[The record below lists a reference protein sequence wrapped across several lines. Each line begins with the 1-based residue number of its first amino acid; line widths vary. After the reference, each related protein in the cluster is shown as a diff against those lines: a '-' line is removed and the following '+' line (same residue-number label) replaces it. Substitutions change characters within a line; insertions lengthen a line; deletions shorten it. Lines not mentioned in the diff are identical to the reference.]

1 MKILTSAML
10 APGTALVA
18 GLLGFVLTA
27 LFFALIPSRRATR
40 REGIVT
46 DHPQFWQMLLRKGGL
61 NEGWA
66 VAVLDGAGACLF
78 LCGRAEQYLEDCRAQ
93 IGPALSNLTRDGIG
107 FDLKIALSATEHLR
121 VTGRPVGRRAVLYFT
136 PQAQD
141 SAAETQLRR
150 EAAAYSMLIRK
161 LPVAVAAFGADR
173 RLWAFSNAYAELW
186 GLTEIELERQP
197 FEDEILDRLREAGR
211 LPEQGDFS
219 IWKRRQLRQ
228 TIGTRETWHL
238 PGGRSLRVTQHMGA
252 EGKLIQYEDVSR
264 QLALETEN
272 SLHKQVQKA
281 TLDTLDEGV
290 AIFGTDGRLELG
302 NSCFAT
308 QWQLPESV
316 LLRHPH
322 YSEIAAGSS
331 ASLGPDGIWDA
342 VAQGVIAAEA
352 ASIPAPRV
360 LQRADGRSFLVT
372 LSRLPNGTTMVNF
385 LDFDD
390 LERFEAMLA
399 EDRAL
404 SWPSN
409 RKTGDK

>member
-1 MKILTSAML
+1 MKLVASAML
-10 APGTALVA
+10 APGTVLLA
-18 GLLGFVLTA
+18 GLLGCVLAA
-27 LFFALIPSRRATR
+27 LFFALVPSRRAAR
-40 REGIVT
+40 REGT
-46 DHPQFWQMLLRKGGL
+46 AMDHPHFWQMLLRKGGL
-61 NEGWA
+61 NGGWA
-66 VAVLDGAGACLF
+66 VAVLDCAGACLF
-78 LCGRAEQYLEDCRAQ
+78 LCGRAGQYLDECRAQ
-93 IGPALSNLTRDGIG
+93 IGPALAKLTGDGIG
-107 FDLKIALSATEHLR
+107 FDLKIARNATEHLR

-136 PQAQD
+136 PEARD
-141 SAAETQLRR
+141 SAAEAQLHR
-150 EAAAYSMLIRK
+150 EVAAYSLLIRK
-161 LPVAVAAFGADR
+161 LPVAVAAFTADR
-173 RLWAFSNAYAELW
+173 RLWAFSNVYAELW
-186 GLTEIELERQP
+186 GLNEAELERQP

-211 LPEQGDFS
+211 LPEQADFAM
-219 IWKRRQLRQ
+219 WKRRQLRQ

-238 PGGRSLRVTQHMGA
+238 PSGRSLRVTQHMSA
-252 EGKLIQYEDVSR
+252 EGKLIQYDDVSR

-290 AIFGTDGRLELG
+290 AIFGTDGRLVLG

-352 ASIPAPRV
+352 ASMPAPRV

-372 LSRLPNGTTMVNF
+372 LSRLPNGTTMANF

-404 SWPSN
+404 TWPSN
-409 RKTGDK
+409 RKPA

>member
-1 MKILTSAML
+1 MKILTS
-10 APGTALVA
+10 GTVLLA
-18 GLLGFVLTA
+18 GLLGCVLAA
-27 LFFALIPSRRATR
+27 LFFALISSRRTAR
-40 REGIVT
+40 REETAT
-46 DHPQFWQMLLRKGGL
+46 DHPHFWQLLLRKGAQ
-61 NEGWA
+61 A
-66 VAVLDGAGACLF
+66 VAVLDGTGACLF
-78 LCGRAEQYLEDCRAQ
+78 LCGRAEQYLDDCRAQ
-93 IGPALSNLTRDGIG
+93 IGPELAKLTGDGMG

-150 EAAAYSMLIRK
+150 EVAVHSALIRK
-161 LPVAVAAFGADR
+161 LPVAVAAFTADR
-173 RLWAFSNAYAELW
+173 RLWAFSSAYAELW
-186 GLTEIELERQP
+186 GLSEAELERQP

-211 LPEQGDFS
+211 LPEQADFAM
-219 IWKRRQLRQ
+219 WKRRQLRQ

-238 PGGRSLRVTQHMGA
+238 PSGRSLRVTRHMNA

-290 AIFGTDGRLELG
+290 AIFGTDGRLVLG

-308 QWQLPESV
+308 QWQLPENV
-316 LLRHPH
+316 MLRHPH

-352 ASIPAPRV
+352 ASIPTPRV

-372 LSRLPNGTTMVNF
+372 LSRLPNGTTMANF

-399 EDRAL
+399 EDRAIT
-404 SWPSN
+404 WPSN
-409 RKTGDK
+409 RKPA

>member
-1 MKILTSAML
+1 MNFL
-10 APGTALVA
+10 ASGAALLA
-18 GLLGFVLTA
+18 GLLGCVLAA
-27 LFFALIPSRRATR
+27 LFFALVPSRRTAR
-40 REGIVT
+40 REGAAT
-46 DHPQFWQMLLRKGGL
+46 EPSHFWQILLRKSGQ
-61 NEGWA
+61 A
-66 VAVLDGAGACLF
+66 VAVLDGAGTNLF
-78 LCGRAEQYLEDCRAQ
+78 LCGNADQYLDDCRAE
-93 IGPALSNLTRDGIG
+93 IGPALASLTGDGIG
-107 FDLKIALSATEHLR
+107 FDLKITLNATEHLR

-136 PQAQD
+136 PEARD
-141 SAAETQLRR
+141 SAAEAQLRR
-150 EAAAYSMLIRK
+150 EVVAHSALIRK
-161 LPVAVAAFGADR
+161 LPVAVAAFTADR
-173 RLWAFSNAYAELW
+173 RLWAFSSAYAELW
-186 GLTEIELERQP
+186 GLSEAELERQP
-197 FEDEILDRLREAGR
+197 FEDEILDRLREVGR
-211 LPEQGDFS
+211 LPEQGDFAM
-219 IWKRRQLRQ
+219 WKRRQLRQ

-238 PGGRSLRVTQHMGA
+238 PSGRSLRVTQHMSAG
-252 EGKLIQYEDVSR
+252 GKLIQYDDVSR

-290 AIFGTDGRLELG
+290 AIFGTDGRLVLS

-331 ASLGPDGIWDA
+331 ASLGIDGIWEA

-352 ASIPAPRV
+352 SSIPAPRV

-372 LSRLPNGTTMVNF
+372 LSRLPNGTTMANF

-404 SWPSN
+404 TWPSN
-409 RKTGDK
+409 RKPA

>member
-1 MKILTSAML
+1 MKLVASAML
-10 APGTALVA
+10 APGTALLA
-18 GLLGFVLTA
+18 GLFGCVLAA
-27 LFFALIPSRRATR
+27 LFFALIPSRRAAR
-40 REGIVT
+40 REGAAT
-46 DHPQFWQMLLRKGGL
+46 DHPHFWQLLLRKGGQ
-61 NEGWA
+61 A
-66 VAVLDGAGACLF
+66 VAVVDGAGTSLF
-78 LCGRAEQYLEDCRAQ
+78 LCGNAEQYLDACRAE
-93 IGPALSNLTRDGIG
+93 IGPALASLTQDGIG
-107 FDLKIALSATEHLR
+107 FDLKIALNATEHLR

-136 PQAQD
+136 PQTQD

-150 EAAAYSMLIRK
+150 EIAAYSLLIRK
-161 LPVAVAAFGADR
+161 LPVAVAAFTADR
-173 RLWAFSNAYAELW
+173 RLWAFSSTYAELW
-186 GLTEIELERQP
+186 GLTEAELERLP

-211 LPEQGDFS
+211 LPEQGDFAM
-219 IWKRRQLRQ
+219 WKRRQLRQ

-238 PGGRSLRVTQHMGA
+238 PGGRSLRVTQHMSA
-252 EGKLIQYEDVSR
+252 EGKLIQYDDVSR

-290 AIFGTDGRLELG
+290 AIFGADGRLVLG

-308 QWQLPESV
+308 QWQLPENV
-316 LLRHPH
+316 MLRHPH

-331 ASLGPDGIWDA
+331 TSLGTNGIWDV

-352 ASIPAPRV
+352 ASIPASRV
-360 LQRADGRSFLVT
+360 LQRADGRSFLLT
-372 LSRLPNGTTMVNF
+372 LSRLPNGTTMANF

-404 SWPSN
+404 TWPSN
-409 RKTGDK
+409 RKPA

>member
-27 LFFALIPSRRATR
+27 LFFALIPSRRAAR
-40 REGIVT
+40 REGTAT
-46 DHPQFWQMLLRKGGL
+46 DHPHFWQMLLRKGGQ
-61 NEGWA
+61 A
-66 VAVLDGAGACLF
+66 VAVLDGTGASLF
-78 LCGRAEQYLEDCRAQ
+78 VCGRAEQYLEDCRAQ
-93 IGPALSNLTRDGIG
+93 IGPALANLTRDGIG

-136 PQAQD
+136 PRAEDSVAQ
-141 SAAETQLRR
+141 TQLRR

-161 LPVAVAAFGADR
+161 LPVAVAAFTADR

-186 GLTEIELERQP
+186 GLTETELERQP

-211 LPEQGDFS
+211 LPEQSDFS

-238 PGGRSLRVTQHMGA
+238 ASGRSLRVTQHMSA

-290 AIFGTDGRLELG
+290 AIFGTDGRLVLG

-352 ASIPAPRV
+352 ALIPAPRV

>member
-1 MKILTSAML
+1 ML
-10 APGTALVA
+10 APETALLA
-18 GLLGFVLTA
+18 GLSGLVLAA
-27 LFFALIPSRRATR
+27 LFFALIPSRRASR
-40 REGIVT
+40 REGTAT
-46 DHPQFWQMLLRKGGL
+46 DHPHFWQMLLRKGGQ
-61 NEGWA
+61 A
-66 VAVLDGAGACLF
+66 VAVLDGAGESLF
-78 LCGRAEQYLEDCRAQ
+78 VCGRAEQYLEDCRAQ
-93 IGPALSNLTRDGIG
+93 IGPALANLTRDGIG
-107 FDLKIALSATEHLR
+107 FDLKIALSPTEHLR
-121 VTGRPVGRRAVLYFT
+121 ITGRPVGRRAVVYFT

-141 SAAETQLRR
+141 STAETQLRR
-150 EAAAYSMLIRK
+150 EVAAHSALIRK
-161 LPVAVAAFGADR
+161 LPVAVAAFTADR

-186 GLTEIELERQP
+186 GLSEAELERQP
-197 FEDEILDRLREAGR
+197 FEDEILDRLREAGK
-211 LPEQGDFS
+211 LPEQGDFAM
-219 IWKRRQLRQ
+219 WKRRQLRQ

-238 PGGRSLRVTQHMGA
+238 PSGRSLRVTQHMST
-252 EGKLIQYEDVSR
+252 EGKIIQYEDVSP

-290 AIFGTDGRLELG
+290 AIFGTDGRLVLG

-308 QWQLPESV
+308 QWQLPEAV
-316 LLRHPH
+316 MLRHPH

-372 LSRLPNGTTMVNF
+372 LSRLPNGTTMANF

-404 SWPSN
+404 CWPSN
-409 RKTGDK
+409 RKTSDK

>member
-1 MKILTSAML
+1 MQ
-10 APGTALVA
+10 APGTALFA

-27 LFFALIPSRRATR
+27 LFFALIPSRRAAR
-40 REGIVT
+40 REGAAAAT
-46 DHPQFWQMLLRKGGL
+46 EPAHFWQTLLRKGGQ
-61 NEGWA
+61 A
-66 VAVLDGAGACLF
+66 VAVLDGAGECLF
-78 LCGRAEQYLEDCRAQ
+78 LCGRAAQYLDDCRAQ
-93 IGPALSNLTRDGIG
+93 IGPALTNLTRDGIG
-107 FDLKIALSATEHLR
+107 FDLKIALSASEHLW
-121 VTGRPVGRRAVLYFT
+121 VTGRPVGRRAVLYFAT
-136 PQAQD
+136 ETQD
-141 SAAETQLRR
+141 SAAEAQLRR
-150 EAAAYSMLIRK
+150 EVTATSMLIRK
-161 LPVAVAAFGADR
+161 LPVPVAAFTTDR
-173 RLWAFSNAYAELW
+173 RLWAFSSAYAELW
-186 GLTEIELERQP
+186 GLSEAELERQP

-219 IWKRRQLRQ
+219 VWKRRQLRQ

-238 PGGRSLRVTQHMGA
+238 PGGRSLRVTQHMSA

-290 AIFGTDGRLELG
+290 AIFGADGRLVLG
-302 NSCFAT
+302 NSCFST
-308 QWQLPESV
+308 QWQLSES
-316 LLRHPH
+316 LMLRHPH
-322 YSEIAAGSS
+322 YSEIAAGSIVRM
-331 ASLGPDGIWDA
+331 GPDGIWDA

-352 ASIPAPRV
+352 ASIPPPRV

-372 LSRLPNGTTMVNF
+372 LSRLPNGTTMANF
-385 LDFDD
+385 LDFGD

-409 RKTGDK
+409 RGTRDR

>member
-1 MKILTSAML
+1 MKIVASATL
-10 APGTALVA
+10 APGTALLA

-27 LFFALIPSRRATR
+27 LFFAMIPSRRTAR
-40 REGIVT
+40 REGT
-46 DHPQFWQMLLRKGGL
+46 AADHPHFWQMLLRKGGQ
-61 NEGWA
+61 A
-66 VAVLDGAGACLF
+66 VAVLDGAGECLF
-78 LCGRAEQYLEDCRAQ
+78 LCGSAAQYLDDCRAQ
-93 IGPALSNLTRDGIG
+93 IGPALANLTRDGIG
-107 FDLKIALSATEHLR
+107 FDLKIALSASEHLW

-136 PQAQD
+136 PEAQD

-150 EAAAYSMLIRK
+150 DVAAYSALIRK
-161 LPVAVAAFGADR
+161 LPVAVAAFTADR
-173 RLWAFSNAYAELW
+173 KLWAFSSAYAELW
-186 GLTEIELERQP
+186 GLTEAELDRQP
-197 FEDEILDRLREAGR
+197 FEDEIFDRLREAGR
-211 LPEQGDFS
+211 LPEQGDFAV
-219 IWKRRQLRQ
+219 WKRRQLRQ

-238 PGGRSLRVTQHMGA
+238 PSGRSLRVTQHMSA
-252 EGKLIQYEDVSR
+252 EGKLVLYEDVSR

-281 TLDTLDEGV
+281 TLDTLDDGV
-290 AIFGTDGRLELG
+290 AIFGADGRLVLA

-308 QWQLPESV
+308 QWQLSESAM
-316 LLRHPH
+316 LRHPH
-322 YSEIAAGSS
+322 YSEIAAGSTVRM
-331 ASLGPDGIWDA
+331 GPDGIWDV

-352 ASIPAPRV
+352 ASIPTPRV
-360 LQRADGRSFLVT
+360 LQRADGRSFLLT

-409 RKTGDK
+409 RGTRDK

>member
-1 MKILTSAML
+1 M
-10 APGTALVA
+10 
-18 GLLGFVLTA
+18 
-27 LFFALIPSRRATR
+27 
-40 REGIVT
+40 
-46 DHPQFWQMLLRKGGL
+46 
-61 NEGWA
+61 
-66 VAVLDGAGACLF
+66 
-78 LCGRAEQYLEDCRAQ
+78 
-93 IGPALSNLTRDGIG
+93 
-107 FDLKIALSATEHLR
+107 
-121 VTGRPVGRRAVLYFT
+121 
-136 PQAQD
+136 
-141 SAAETQLRR
+141 
-150 EAAAYSMLIRK
+150 
-161 LPVAVAAFGADR
+161 
-173 RLWAFSNAYAELW
+173 
-186 GLTEIELERQP
+186 
-197 FEDEILDRLREAGR
+197 
-211 LPEQGDFS
+211 
-219 IWKRRQLRQ
+219 WKRRQLRQ

-238 PGGRSLRVTQHMGA
+238 PSGRSLGVTQHMSA

-290 AIFGTDGRLELG
+290 AIFGTDGRLVLG

-308 QWQLPESV
+308 QWQLPEAV
-316 LLRHPH
+316 MLRHPH

-372 LSRLPNGTTMVNF
+372 LSRLPNGTTMANF

>member
-1 MKILTSAML
+1 MKLVASAML
-10 APGTALVA
+10 APGPALLAV
-18 GLLGFVLTA
+18 LLGFVLAA
-27 LFFALIPSRRATR
+27 LFLVLVPSRRTAR
-40 REGIVT
+40 REGT
-46 DHPQFWQMLLRKGGL
+46 APDPPHFWQMLLRKGGQ
-61 NEGWA
+61 A
-66 VAVLDGAGACLF
+66 VAVLDGAGASLF
-78 LCGRAEQYLEDCRAQ
+78 FCGGAEQYLDDCRAQ
-93 IGPALSNLTRDGIG
+93 ISPALANLTRDGIG
-107 FDLKIALSATEHLR
+107 FDLKIALSPTERLR

-136 PQAQD
+136 PQTED

-150 EAAAYSMLIRK
+150 EVAAYSMLVRN
-161 LPVAVAAFGADR
+161 LPVAVAAFTADR
-173 RLWAFSNAYAELW
+173 RLWAYTSAYAELW
-186 GLTEIELERQP
+186 GLSDAELERQP
-197 FEDEILDRLREAGR
+197 FEDEILDRLREAGK
-211 LPEQGDFS
+211 LPEQGDFAV
-219 IWKRRQLRQ
+219 WKRRQLRQ

-238 PGGRSLRVTQHMGA
+238 ASGRSLRVTQHMGA
-252 EGKLIQYEDVSR
+252 DGKLVLYEDVSR

-290 AIFGTDGRLELG
+290 AIFGPDGRLVLG

-352 ASIPAPRV
+352 ALIPAPRV

-372 LSRLPNGTTMVNF
+372 LSRLPNGTTMANF
-385 LDFDD
+385 LDFGD

-399 EDRAL
+399 EDQAL
-404 SWPSN
+404 TWPSN
-409 RKTGDK
+409 RKPA